1 MQHAW
6 LKARLDTFL
15 PALMR
20 KHGID
25 MWVVPMREYNEDP
38 VFSSIAAPETL
49 AARRR
54 TIYVFFDTCAAA
66 GAPPSPKCVERI
78 ALGGTSQG
86 GLFDARTSAKAV
98 ANPVNGRQAELWGDE
113 QWLLLKE
120 VVEERKPKVIAI
132 DRSTVFAF
140 SDGLSSGE
148 LQGMSAALGKAWTAR
163 FRDAERLPLEFI
175 ASRLP
180 EEEAFFEKMTALVW
194 QMTQTMFS
202 EKAIVPGATQTSDLV
217 WWWRQRVND
226 QGLGTW
232 FQPSVNVQR
241 QAVTAKEL
249 GDDPVIQPGDV
260 LHCDVGITVARLNTD
275 TQHLAY
281 VLKPGETDAPAGLK
295 QALANANAMQDF
307 AMEEIRP
314 GRTGNEILGAV
325 LARMKAKGITG
336 TMYSHP
342 IGMNGHAAGPL
353 IGLWDYQD
361 GVVGRGEAKVIPSMW
376 FSIELQA
383 TTPVAEWGGQPVQMA
398 QEEDAIIDAAGTIRW
413 ARQRQ
418 NRLFLVGG
426 ARGASPDPEH
436 ARLTAMCRHLGRRD
450 DVLVPARPARH
461 DDQGHVDDPAAVR
474 RPVRRGEDRR
484 HAERRAVHDAGVDRL
499 QHRDAPIRSDAHR
512 EHEHVRIAETGV
524 YDEAANRFE
533 LKADYP
539 LAGDT
544 WHQRTVIEPASAEAM
559 IAASYLSFGAVPEWK
574 AVEIKYRRSAK

>member
-1 MQHAW
+1 MKRVYLTSMCLGLTIAAAVLAAQEGPRLAPGALPHVERPFGTLQEQAALQHAW
-6 LKARLDTFL
+6 LKKRLETFL

-20 KHGID
+20 KHAID
-25 MWVVPMREYNEDP
+25 MWVLPMREYNEDP
-38 VFSSIAAPETL
+38 VFWSIAAPETF

-54 TIYVFFDTCAAA
+54 TIYVFFDTCAAS
-66 GAPPSPKCVERI
+66 GKAPAADCVERI

-120 VVEERKPKVIAI
+120 VVEERKPKVIGI

-148 LQGMSAALGKAWTAR
+148 LQGMSAALGNVWTAR

-194 QMTQTMFS
+194 QMTQAMFS
-202 EKAIVPGATQTSDLV
+202 DKTIVPGATKTSDLA

-241 QAVTAKEL
+241 QGVTPKEL

-281 VLKPGETDAPAGLK
+281 VLKSGESDAPAGL
-295 QALANANAMQDF
+295 QRALANANAMQDI

-325 LARMKAKGITG
+325 RSRMKARRIDG

-398 QEEDAIIDAAGTIRW
+398 QEEDAIIDAAGNIRW
-413 ARQRQ
+413 ARNRQ
-418 NRLFLVGG
+418 DRLFLV
-426 ARGASPDPEH
+426 
-436 ARLTAMCRHLGRRD
+436 
-450 DVLVPARPARH
+450 
-461 DDQGHVDDPAAVR
+461 
-474 RPVRRGEDRR
+474 
-484 HAERRAVHDAGVDRL
+484 
-499 QHRDAPIRSDAHR
+499 RSTR
-512 EHEHVRIAETGV
+512 
-524 YDEAANRFE
+524 
-533 LKADYP
+533 
-539 LAGDT
+539 
-544 WHQRTVIEPASAEAM
+544 
-559 IAASYLSFGAVPEWK
+559 
-574 AVEIKYRRSAK
+574 